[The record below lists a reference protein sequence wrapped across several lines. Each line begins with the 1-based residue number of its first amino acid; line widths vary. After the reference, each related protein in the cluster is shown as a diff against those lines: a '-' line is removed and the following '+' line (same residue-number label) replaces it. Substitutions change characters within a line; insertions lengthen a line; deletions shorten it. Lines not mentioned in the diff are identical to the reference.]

1 MERVQQIVEKIL
13 EENGLELVEFNLRH
27 QRNRSSV
34 KILVDT
40 PRGNVNLDQIA
51 EATRKIN
58 DSEEFYAE
66 LPEDFRLEV
75 SSPGLNYPLKT
86 AKDFSRHLNKTI
98 RLKYKEEGT
107 TQTLTGDLAE
117 VTGNNITLAG
127 KFGQKTIGFDNIVSG
142 KIEIKF
148 K

>member
-40 PRGNVNLDQIA
+40 PQGNVNLDQIA

-98 RLKYKEEGT
+98 RLKYKEEGA